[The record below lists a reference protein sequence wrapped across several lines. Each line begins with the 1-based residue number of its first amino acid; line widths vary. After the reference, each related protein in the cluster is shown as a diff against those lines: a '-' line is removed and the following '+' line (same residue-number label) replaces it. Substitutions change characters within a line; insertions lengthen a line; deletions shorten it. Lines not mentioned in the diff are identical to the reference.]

1 MVSEKELADKLYKEY
16 IAKRKKQLGIVS
28 KEYIEFVRKKKV
40 KLQLWEQLSIL
51 SHKILKLKSPKD
63 YERETSPLLDEL
75 NSPITPS
82 QVYSAAILSPI
93 ILFPISF
100 LFLKLSILYVLIFMM
115 FAAYSFFYFKNAP
128 KRALKIRRSKAGSEL
143 ILGILYIVIQMR
155 NTSNLEG
162 AIRFAA
168 DNLTGP
174 LGEDFKKMLWDVET
188 KKYVSIQQALDNYVM
203 KWKGINDSFVDAIY
217 LIETSMVQR
226 SESRRINML
235 DKALERVLT
244 GTHSIMIKYTNALR
258 TPVRAV
264 FMLGI
269 TLPILSMVMLPLIA
283 VFLSN
288 LITPAVL
295 ITFYDI
301 LLPALVLYLV
311 FQILATRPTAF
322 PPIDLSNHP
331 DLPKPYHFR
340 IFRQEMSAIWPSLII
355 PLIFIIPGILYR
367 PGVQPSENDVLFSMI
382 LSFGVALIPILFSH
396 FSTVK
401 RMVIRN
407 GVIELEREF
416 SYVTFQLSNRLA
428 EGFPAEVAMMK
439 TAKLMKGAKI
449 SKFVEIINW
458 NITRVGLPLKDA
470 IFSEKYGAIRMFP
483 SSLVRAVM
491 SVLVESVK
499 RSGRVAAVA
508 LASVSEYLTKV
519 NEIKEKIMDVL
530 SDTVSTLKF
539 QTTFVAPVIA
549 GIIVGLTGM
558 IMIILS
564 VLSSKVQYLYQ
575 TSASVSSV
583 PMGMFGLG
591 FFNMSQAIP
600 LFTFSAVVGFYIV
613 EFTLISIYLE
623 SKIENGDD
631 ILALMNQ
638 IKKVLLISML
648 IFVVVS
654 IGTAYAFGGLG
665 RIAVGLGE
673 FL

>member
-1 MVSEKELADKLYKEY
+1 MASERELASKLYKEY

-28 KEYIEFVRKKKV
+28 KEYLEFIRKKKV
-40 KLQLWEQLSIL
+40 KLQVWEQWSIL
-51 SHKILKLKSPKD
+51 SHKILKLKAPQS
-63 YERETSPLLDEL
+63 YEREARPILEEL
-75 NSPITPS
+75 NSPVTPS
-82 QVYSAAILSPI
+82 QTYSASILSPI
-93 ILFPISF
+93 ILFPLSF

-115 FAAYSFFYFKNAP
+115 FAVYSFFYFRNAP
-128 KRALKIRRSKAGSEL
+128 KIALKERRVKAGSEL
-143 ILGILYIVIQMR
+143 ILGILYIVIYMR

-188 KKYVSIQQALDNYVM
+188 KKYVSIQQALDNYVI

-226 SESRRINML
+226 SEDRRINML

-244 GTHSIMIKYTNALR
+244 GTHSIMVKYTNGLR

-269 TLPILSMVMLPLIA
+269 TLPILSMVMLPLVA
-283 VFLSN
+283 VFLSS

-295 ITFYDI
+295 ITFYDV
-301 LLPALVLYLV
+301 LLPILVLYLV
-311 FQILATRPTAF
+311 HQILSTRPTAF
-322 PPIDLSNHP
+322 PPIDLSKHP
-331 DLPKPYHFR
+331 LLPKSFHFK
-340 IFRQEMSAIWPSLII
+340 IFGIEASAIWPAIIVPLFLII
-355 PLIFIIPGILYR
+355 PGMLYR
-367 PGVQPSENDVLFSMI
+367 PGPMPSETDVLFSMI
-382 LSFGVALIPILFSH
+382 LTFGIALIPIIFSQ
-396 FSTVK
+396 FSTGK
-401 RMVIRN
+401 RMIVRN
-407 GVIELEREF
+407 AIMELEREF

-428 EGFPAEVAMMK
+428 EGFPPEVAMIK
-439 TAKLMKGAKI
+439 TAEVMKGAKI
-449 SKFVEIINW
+449 SKFVEIIRW

-470 IFSEKYGAIRMFP
+470 IFDEKYGAIRAFP

-499 RSGRVAAVA
+499 KSGKVAAIA
-508 LASVSEYLTKV
+508 LSSVSEYLEKV

-558 IMIILS
+558 IMIVLS
-564 VLSSKVQYLYQ
+564 VLSSKIQYLYQ

-591 FFNMSQAIP
+591 FFNMSQSIP
-600 LFTFSAVVGFYIV
+600 LFTFSSVVGFYII

-631 ILALMNQ
+631 TLALMNQ
-638 IKKVLLISML
+638 IRKVLLIAIL
-648 IFVVVS
+648 IFVVIA
-654 IGTAYAFGGLG
+654 IGTTYAFGGLG